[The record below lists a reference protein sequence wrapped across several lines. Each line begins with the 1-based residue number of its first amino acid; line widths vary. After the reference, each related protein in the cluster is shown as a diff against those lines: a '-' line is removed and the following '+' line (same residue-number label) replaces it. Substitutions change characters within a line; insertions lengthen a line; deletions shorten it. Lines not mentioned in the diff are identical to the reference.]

1 MSENHKSRKTVLVA
15 GGSRGIGRSIAVAL
29 AKSGADVSIIGR
41 DENALAQSA
50 RQIEAHSVKAN
61 VITADLSLPEGV
73 ELAYR
78 RHMDA
83 FGRVDVL
90 VNNAAAGSSNN
101 DILDVDVADF
111 ERMLRINVTSY
122 FRMSQLVCG
131 DMKKRGWGR
140 VINITSSTALKAR
153 PKMGDY
159 SISKAG
165 ELMLTRQFAVEM
177 AEFGI
182 TVNAIAPTLTRTEFS
197 RWQWEDDA
205 ELDKVVRNLPIKRL
219 AEPEDTAGLAAFLAS
234 EAASMITGAII
245 PVDGGS
251 LA

>member
-1 MSENHKSRKTVLVA
+1 
-15 GGSRGIGRSIAVAL
+15 
-29 AKSGADVSIIGR
+29 
-41 DENALAQSA
+41 
-50 RQIEAHSVKAN
+50 
-61 VITADLSLPEGV
+61 
-73 ELAYR
+73 
-78 RHMDA
+78 
-83 FGRVDVL
+83 
-90 VNNAAAGSSNN
+90 
-101 DILDVDVADF
+101 
-111 ERMLRINVTSY
+111 
-122 FRMSQLVCG
+122 
-131 DMKKRGWGR
+131 
-140 VINITSSTALKAR
+140 
-153 PKMGDY
+153 MGDY